1 MDAVVPATEALTFEL
16 ERFIYHEGNLL
27 DDRRYDEWLELLAG
41 DVTYWLPNFSENAP
55 PGESGVIV
63 LERLPALQARV
74 ARALDPENPT
84 QMPPARTR
92 HFYSNVVVTV
102 PSGSG
107 SAVVTSSLLIYVS
120 KDRRLLPYPGKCEHT
135 LRRVDGRWLIVTK
148 TINLIGNAEPVNS
161 LPII

>member
-27 DDRRYDEWLELLAG
+27 DDRRYEEWLELLAD

-84 QMPPARTR
+84 QMPSARTR
-92 HFYSNVVVTV
+92 RRYGSKRQRKRRGHVELVDLCVEGPPAAALSRQMRTHAA
-102 PSGSG
+102 PSRRPL
-107 SAVVTSSLLIYVS
+107 AYRCEDDQP
-120 KDRRLLPYPGKCEHT
+120 DR
-135 LRRVDGRWLIVTK
+135 
-148 TINLIGNAEPVNS
+148 
-161 LPII
+161 